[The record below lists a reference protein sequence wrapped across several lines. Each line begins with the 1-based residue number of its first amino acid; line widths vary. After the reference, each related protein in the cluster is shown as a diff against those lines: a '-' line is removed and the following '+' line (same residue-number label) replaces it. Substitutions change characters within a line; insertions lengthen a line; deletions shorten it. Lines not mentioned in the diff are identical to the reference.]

1 MQEWIVLV
9 YGGGAR
15 FIHSGDGSG
24 SIVGTGALI
33 GGICILGAA
42 IASLFVGRRSKINM
56 CCGGWGGRPLE
67 DGHEQRPF

>member
-1 MQEWIVLV
+1 MFVASMPTESRFAFRERKRILCRSDFALV

-15 FIHSGDGSG
+15 VIHSGDGSG

-42 IASLFVGRRSKINM
+42 I
-56 CCGGWGGRPLE
+56 
-67 DGHEQRPF
+67 

>member
-1 MQEWIVLV
+1 MTDGIGI

-15 FIHSGDGSG
+15 VIHSGDGSG

-42 IASLFVGRRSKINM
+42 IYVSASFL
-56 CCGGWGGRPLE
+56 
-67 DGHEQRPF
+67 